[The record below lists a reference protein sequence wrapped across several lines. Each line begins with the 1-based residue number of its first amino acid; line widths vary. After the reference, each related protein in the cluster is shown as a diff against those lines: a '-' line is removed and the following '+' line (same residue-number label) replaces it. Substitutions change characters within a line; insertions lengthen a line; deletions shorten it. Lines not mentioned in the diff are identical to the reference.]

1 MLIKSLE
8 YLRKNNNLIKLL
20 QFCGKFNKI
29 IVNWKFTLFHKTKK
43 KNNNLTR
50 WWIKICVIL
59 NLKTF
64 AEKKFRLQIFTIVTK

>member
-29 IVNWKFTLFHKTKK
+29 IVN
-43 KNNNLTR
+43 
-50 WWIKICVIL
+50 
-59 NLKTF
+59 
-64 AEKKFRLQIFTIVTK
+64 